1 MKDGYIT
8 KNAAKPAV
16 KRHEINHG
24 VACAVAVVL
33 IAVAIGFVKD
43 RDLVPEASSGQ
54 SQSGEIAALESRP
67 EASAADARLLVSN
80 AAKNETANALLSGDD
95 LPEGLVRSLC
105 RMAFDP
111 SYDDCWRDYCLQ
123 FLGVALAR
131 RGDDVSEEDSRLAL
145 SSLRRAAGDLES
157 ASAGTALLSLRSA
170 AASSGDRRL
179 SAEVSEIAVR
189 TAFSDEASDPARL
202 TALLVLES
210 GGHPKALEAA
220 RRLSALRQS
229 GLLHETALE
238 VAKRISHKMP
248 K

>member
-1 MKDGYIT
+1 MDVSRMPFASPKALAGLVFL
-8 KNAAKPAV
+8 A
-16 KRHEINHG
+16 
-24 VACAVAVVL
+24 AVVL

-43 RDLVPEASSGQ
+43 RDLGPETSSGQ
-54 SQSGEIAALESRP
+54 SQSGEIAALESRA
-67 EASAADARLLVSN
+67 EAGAADARLLVSN
-80 AAKNETANALLSGDD
+80 AAKNETANALLSGEN

-105 RMAFDP
+105 RMAFDK

-131 RGDDVSEEDSRLAL
+131 RDDDVSEEDRRLAL
-145 SSLRRAAGDLES
+145 SSLRRAAGDLKS

-179 SAEVSEIAVR
+179 SSEVSEIAVR
-189 TAFSDEASDPARL
+189 TAFSDDASDPARL

-210 GGHPKALEAA
+210 EGHSKALEAA
-220 RRLSALRQS
+220 RRISTLRQS